1 LLVCR
6 CGLTIA
12 RTINWF
18 SAHALA
24 GFNKPMNAVTLDYSA
39 AVLGGVIALIA
50 AIRERRSLAGW
61 FFVAGMVLLSCE
73 SVFSGLAAVFPN
85 EAARWE
91 NWALLAMSLLPGTW
105 LCFSLSYARGN
116 YGEFLGRWQVALAA
130 TFLIPLGMAI
140 YKGGRLV
147 AGQIPLA
154 GTTQWQFPLTLAGW
168 TSYMMC
174 LLAAVVILMQ
184 LEKTFW
190 ASVGTMRWRIKFMM
204 LGLGLL
210 FAVRVY
216 TASQAL
222 VFPNHIPVNGA
233 SVTVIGPQSSAAT
246 INATALLLA
255 CLLMLRSLFRRSSQ
269 VAVYPSH
276 ANLHKSAAALVA
288 GLYLLIVGVLAKVV
302 QWLDLTTS
310 FPLTVFFIMMA
321 LVGVTVLLLSD
332 RVRLHFRRLISR
344 YLQRP
349 LYDYRTVWRRFT
361 EGTTSRVTQQEL
373 CQASVKLAADLFQA
387 LSVSIWVLDDKK
399 ENLAL
404 AASTSVSAPM
414 AQKLQPSREEASAVI
429 QAMRHRLEP
438 VDVEYSGE
446 NWAVTLRRCHPSEF
460 EEGGSRVC
468 VPMVALGELQGLMLL
483 GDRVGGALFSLQDY
497 DLLKCVGDQIAAS
510 LLNCQ
515 LSQKFLQA
523 KELEAFQTMSA
534 FFVHDLKNTA
544 STLNLM
550 LKNLP
555 VHFDNPAFREDALRG
570 VAKSGQHI
578 NNLIGRLSVLRHDLR
593 IHPEISDLNDLVS
606 KILASWKGSPSIQLA
621 SHLGPIPQFLFDSE
635 QIHKVVTNLVL
646 NATDAVPPS
655 GHVRVQTARSD
666 DWVVLTVAD
675 DGCGMAPEFISGSL
689 FRPFQTTKK
698 EGFGIGMFQSKMI
711 VEAHGGRIEVE
722 SQLNQGT
729 TFRVLLP
736 ARQNK

>member
-1 LLVCR
+1 
-6 CGLTIA
+6 
-12 RTINWF
+12 
-18 SAHALA
+18 
-24 GFNKPMNAVTLDYSA
+24 MNAVMLDFSA
-39 AVLGGVIALIA
+39 AFLGVVIALIA
-50 AIRERRSLAGW
+50 TVRERRSLAVW

-73 SVFSGLAAVFPN
+73 SVFSGLTVLFPN
-85 EAARWE
+85 EAESWE
-91 NWALLAMSLLPGTW
+91 NLALLTMSLLPGTW
-105 LCFSLSYARGN
+105 LFFSLCYARGN
-116 YGEFLGRWQVALAA
+116 YREFLDRWRPALVAA
-130 TFLIPLGMAI
+130 FLIPILFAI
-140 YKGGRLV
+140 FKRGRLV
-147 AGQIPLA
+147 QGQVVFPGA
-154 GTTQWQFPLTLAGW
+154 TQWLFPLTLAGW
-168 TSYMMC
+168 VSFLII
-174 LLAAVVILMQ
+174 LLTAVVILMQ
-184 LEKTFW
+184 LERTFW
-190 ASVGTMRWRIKFMM
+190 ASVGTMRWRIKFVV
-204 LGLGLL
+204 LGVGLL

-222 VFPNHIPVNGA
+222 VLPTHIPVNTA
-233 SVTVIGPQSSAAT
+233 PRALTGPQSSAA
-246 INATALLLA
+246 IVNAAALLLG
-255 CLLMLRSLFRRSSQ
+255 CLLMLRSLFRGSFQ
-269 VAVYPSH
+269 VAIYPSYSS
-276 ANLHKSAAALVA
+276 LHKSVTALVA

-302 QWLDLTTS
+302 QWLDLAGS
-310 FPLTVFFIMMA
+310 FPQKAFLILVV

-332 RVRLHFRRLISR
+332 RVRLYFRRLISR

-361 EGTTSRVTQQEL
+361 EGTASRLTQQEL
-373 CQASVKLAADLFQA
+373 CQASVKLASDLFQA
-387 LSVSIWVLDDKK
+387 LSVSIWVLDDKR
-399 ENLAL
+399 ENLEL
-404 AASTSVSAPM
+404 AASTSLSVPM
-414 AQKLQPSREEASAVI
+414 AQKLQPNRDEAAELI
-429 QAMRHRLEP
+429 QSMRLRNEP
-438 VDVEYSGE
+438 VDMEYTGE

-468 VPMVALGELQGLMLL
+468 VPMIALGELQGLMLL

-515 LSQKFLQA
+515 LSRKFLQA

-570 VAKSGQHI
+570 IAKSGQHI
-578 NNLIGRLSVLRHDLR
+578 NNLIGRLSVLRHDLK
-593 IHPEISDLNDLVS
+593 IHPEPADLNDLVA
-606 KILASWKGSPSIQLA
+606 KILASWKGSPSIQIT
-621 SHLGPIPQFLFDSE
+621 SSPGPIPKFLFDAE

-646 NATDAVPPS
+646 NAAEAAPPN
-655 GHVRVQTARSD
+655 GHIRVQTAMLK
-666 DWVVLTVAD
+666 DWAVLTVED
-675 DGCGMAPEFISGSL
+675 DGCGMAPEFINGSL

-722 SQLNQGT
+722 SQLNQGA

-736 ARQNK
+736 ARK

>member
-1 LLVCR
+1 MNVAILDY
-6 CGLTIA
+6 A
-12 RTINWF
+12 AAF
-18 SAHALA
+18 LA
-24 GFNKPMNAVTLDYSA
+24 GA
-39 AVLGGVIALIA
+39 IALIA
-50 AIRERRSLAGW
+50 AFRERRSLAAW
-61 FFVAGMVLLSCE
+61 SFVAGMALLSCE
-73 SVFSGLAAVFPN
+73 SVFSGLMTAFPM
-85 EAARWE
+85 EGARWE

-105 LCFSLSYARGN
+105 LFFSLTYARGN
-116 YGEFLGRWQVALAA
+116 YREFLGRWQVALAA
-130 TFLIPLGMAI
+130 AFLIPIVPAI
-140 YKGGRLV
+140 CGHARLV
-147 AGQIPLA
+147 TGRVPFAGS
-154 GTTQWQFPLTLAGW
+154 TQALFQVTFPGW
-168 TSYMMC
+168 VSLLMC
-174 LLAAVVILMQ
+174 LLTAVVILMQ
-184 LEKTFW
+184 LERTFW
-190 ASVGTMRWRIKFMM
+190 ASVGTMRWRIKFML

-222 VFPNHIPVNGA
+222 VLPIKIPVNGDLI
-233 SVTVIGPQSSAAT
+233 SVTGPQSSAAT
-246 INATALLLA
+246 VNAAALLLG
-255 CLLMLRSLFRRSSQ
+255 CLLMLRSLFRGSFQ

-276 ANLHKSAAALVA
+276 ANLHRSVTALVA

-302 QWLDLTTS
+302 QWLNLTGS
-310 FPLTVFFIMMA
+310 FPLKAFLILVA
-321 LVGVTVLLLSD
+321 LVGVAVLLLSD
-332 RVRLHFRRLISR
+332 RVRLHVRRLISR

-361 EGTTSRVTQQEL
+361 EGTTSRVTQKEL
-373 CQASVKLAADLFQA
+373 CQASVKLVADLFQA
-387 LSVSIWVLDDKK
+387 LSVSIWVLDEKG
-399 ENLAL
+399 ENLEW
-404 AASTSVSAPM
+404 AASTSVPAPM
-414 AQKLQPSREEASAVI
+414 AQKLQPSREEAAELI

-438 VDVEYSGE
+438 VDMEYSDE

-468 VPMVALGELQGLMLL
+468 VPMIAVGELRGLMLL

-510 LLNCQ
+510 LLNSQ
-515 LSQKFLQA
+515 LSQKLLQA

-570 VAKSGQHI
+570 IAKSGQHI
-578 NNLIGRLSVLRHDLR
+578 NNLIGRLSVLRHDLQ
-593 IHPEISDLNDLVS
+593 IHPELSDLNDLVS
-606 KILASWKGSPSIQLA
+606 KFLASWNGSASIQLA
-621 SHLGPIPQFLFDSE
+621 SQLGPVPKFLFDPE

-646 NATDAVPPS
+646 NAAEAVTPN
-655 GHVRVQTARSD
+655 GQIRVETGRSQG
-666 DWVVLTVAD
+666 WAVLTVAD
-675 DGCGMAPEFISGSL
+675 NGCGMAPEFVSGSL

-711 VEAHGGRIEVE
+711 VEAHGGRVEVE
-722 SQLNQGT
+722 SQLNKGT

-736 ARQNK
+736 VRENSG